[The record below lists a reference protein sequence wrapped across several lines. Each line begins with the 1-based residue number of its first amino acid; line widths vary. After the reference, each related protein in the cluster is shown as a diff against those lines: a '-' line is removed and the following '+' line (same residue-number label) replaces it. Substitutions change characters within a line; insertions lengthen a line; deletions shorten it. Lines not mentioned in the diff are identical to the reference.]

1 MKHVRLVIDQG
12 NRFNEQIQSG
22 LQTESIQSHYI
33 DSFTNKSVTMGN
45 KQSNPEVQE
54 DVMRNDNESNNELSS
69 SDSSSS
75 GVFLSEALQADVVN
89 SFQSSVLQ
97 QQWQSLQSDIIKR
110 HYSREAN
117 ENARKDQVEEE
128 LLKWRAQNNQ
138 IQTHLDDSIDS
149 LNAKFNDLSVEM
161 QFNTDKLLNTIVPNH
176 DKKTQA
182 KDACVDVR
190 TALVTC
196 YNQVQDIR
204 KCDDV
209 VATLE
214 QCVKNTIIH

>member
-1 MKHVRLVIDQG
+1 
-12 NRFNEQIQSG
+12 
-22 LQTESIQSHYI
+22 
-33 DSFTNKSVTMGN
+33 MGN
-45 KQSNPEVQE
+45 KQSNPTVQE
-54 DVMRNDNESNNELSS
+54 DVMRNNNESNNGLSS

-97 QQWQSLQSDIIKR
+97 QQWQSLQSDIMKR
-110 HYSREAN
+110 HYSREAT

-161 QFNTDKLLNTIVPNH
+161 QFNTDKLLNTIVPKD